1 LSYASLL
8 NTYTVLYFYLLT
20 SLPSSIAGLFSW
32 R

>member
-1 LSYASLL
+1 L